1 MTACVSNLFLWKFAT
16 TSFHRFMT
24 TIASVKHDVDVPFVD
39 CLARPFLPFRLLCF
53 FFPLPLFLVFL
64 DILVFLLVP
73 LVSRLKTSLFSD
85 SSEQLT
91 KKMKARAR
99 IRMRIF
105 IPSWSSYRTDLSLD
119 KDSFLFVRIGWTFG
133 RTGQFNLGHAMQL
146 KQCQL
151 KKSIKNKKGR
161 NCSWRWWICL

>member
-1 MTACVSNLFLWKFAT
+1 MRACACVSNLCLWKFAT

-24 TIASVKHDVDVPFVD
+24 TIASVKQDVDVPFVD
-39 CLARPFLPFRLLCF
+39 CLATPNFLPFRLLCF
-53 FFPLPLFLVFL
+53 FFPLFLPLLFLVFL
-64 DILVFLLVP
+64 DILGFLLVS
-73 LVSRLKTSLFSD
+73 LVLRLKTSLFSD

-133 RTGQFNLGHAMQL
+133 RTGQFNLGHAVQL
-146 KQCQL
+146 KQCRL
-151 KKSIKNKKGR
+151 EIF
-161 NCSWRWWICL
+161 LH

>member
-1 MTACVSNLFLWKFAT
+1 MRACLFLWKFAT

-39 CLARPFLPFRLLCF
+39 CLAKPFLPFRLLCF
-53 FFPLPLFLVFL
+53 FFPLPLLFLVFL

-105 IPSWSSYRTDLSLD
+105 IPSWSSYRTDLSFD

>member
-1 MTACVSNLFLWKFAT
+1 MRACLFLWKFAT

-91 KKMKARAR
+91 KKMKASPR
-99 IRMRIF
+99 IRMKIF
-105 IPSWSSYRTDLSLD
+105 IPSWSSYRTDLPLD

-151 KKSIKNKKGR
+151 KKFN
-161 NCSWRWWICL
+161 